1 MDKVL
6 IVEDEKLIRQG
17 IKTMVS
23 RSGVPVNE
31 IIECNNGEAALEVLK
46 TTHIDVMFTD
56 IQMPGMD
63 GITLVKNIN
72 EMKLANPPAI
82 AAISGYDDFE
92 YAVAMLRNGVKE
104 YLLKPVDR
112 KKIAEFLMKNEE
124 EIQLKNRDYDE
135 RKKIAFQQLQYMIL
149 FDGIN
154 SEEIIKITDSLYE
167 FLPFKEYV
175 VICTNYQENDLDI
188 DGKVYFFTAKDYM
201 NFFLVD
207 LSAKYDLLDELKP
220 YCLGISH
227 IYTNL
232 RDLRQA
238 YYESTAMRK
247 TAFGTAE
254 HIVDNEFF
262 RLVVPT
268 QYGVKYMMQTANLIC
283 SGKVEEAID
292 MLDTFVSNVK
302 ERKYSVEEFEEQIK
316 IILTTTINM
325 YKNTL
330 KTSEDDI
337 MDLLS
342 IYRYQTIDDYMQV
355 IREWISRFDQL
366 IDEEDDESKNYVK
379 IQNAIEY
386 IKNNYSSDLNM
397 AVVSNYVSMNYSLF
411 SYTFKKYT
419 GTNFVNYLKDVRIG
433 EAKKLLQ
440 QTDMKIVEISARVG
454 YEHEKHF
461 TRTFK
466 TITGLTPS
474 QYRNSF
480 L

>member
-23 RSGVPVNE
+23 RSGVPVKE
-31 IIECNNGEAALEVLK
+31 IIECNNGEAALEILK
-46 TTHIDVMFTD
+46 TTDIDVMFTD
-56 IQMPGMD
+56 IQMPVMD

-72 EMKLANPPAI
+72 ELNLLNPPAI
-82 AAISGYDDFE
+82 AAISGYDDFD
-92 YAVAMLRNGVKE
+92 YAVSMMRNGVKE

-112 KKIAEFLMKNEE
+112 KKITEFLQKKEE
-124 EIQLKNRDYDE
+124 EINLKNKDFEE

-149 FDGIN
+149 FDSIEG
-154 SEEIIKITDSLYE
+154 EEIIRITDTLAE
-167 FLPFKEYV
+167 FLPMKEYV
-175 VICTNYQENDLDI
+175 VICTNYQDNDLDI
-188 DGKVYFFTAKDYM
+188 DGKVYFFTARDYM
-201 NFFLVD
+201 NFFVVD
-207 LSAKYDLLDELKP
+207 LSAKYDLIDELRS

-238 YYESTAMRK
+238 YYEATAMRK
-247 TAFGTAE
+247 TAFGTGE
-254 HIVDNEFF
+254 HIVDNEFYQ
-262 RLVVPT
+262 VVTPT
-268 QYGVKYMMQTANLIC
+268 QYGIKYMMQTANLIC

-292 MLDTFVSNVK
+292 MLESFVKNVGD
-302 ERKYSVEEFEEQIK
+302 RKYSVEEFEEQIK

-325 YKNTL
+325 YKNNL
-330 KTSEDDI
+330 KTTEDDI

-342 IYRYQTIDDYMQV
+342 IYRYQTINEYMQV
-355 IREWISRFDQL
+355 IKEWISKFDQL
-366 IDEEDDESKNYVK
+366 IDDDDDESKNYIK

-411 SYTFKKYT
+411 SFTFKKYT

-440 QTDMKIVEISARVG
+440 QTDMKIVEISTRVG